1 MSLNFY
7 DISNNQGD
15 INNGVVPGD
24 AVIIK
29 ATEGVGYTDPDCDAN
44 FQQAKAAGK
53 LLGVY
58 HFARPDGNPN
68 GADEADWFVSQV
80 RGYLNDAVLVLD
92 WETGNTGNV
101 GWAKAFLDRVF
112 ELTGIRPWIYMSQ
125 SVANSHDWS
134 SVWGDYALWVAA
146 YGTNQVHNGYSPST
160 NISANGNWNI
170 CAWQYTSNGH
180 LPGWGSALDLNVFY
194 GDAASWHKYA
204 GKADVPAPAPAPQ
217 PVPEPA
223 PQPEPVPTPEPQ
235 PTPDPTPAPTPEPSP
250 QPTPVPVPDVHVNSL
265 LGAFIAAALAVLGG
279 FILWLFQ

>member
-15 INNGVVPGD
+15 INNGLVPGD

-29 ATEGVGYTDPDCDAN
+29 ATEGIGYTDPDCDAN

-68 GADEADWFVSQV
+68 GADEADWYVSQV
-80 RGYLNDAVLVLD
+80 KGYLNEAVLVLD

-101 GWAKAFLDRVF
+101 AWAKAFLDRVTA
-112 ELTGIRPWIYMSQ
+112 LTGIRPWIYMSQ

-134 SVWGDYALWVAA
+134 SVWGSYALWVAA
-146 YGTNQVHNGYSPST
+146 YGTNQAHNGYTPST

-170 CAWQYTSNGH
+170 AAWQYTSNGH

-194 GDAASWHKYA
+194 GDANVWHKFA
-204 GKADVPAPAPAPQ
+204 GKAELPTPAPAPAP
-217 PVPEPA
+217 VPQPA
-223 PQPEPVPTPEPQ
+223 PPVVPSPTPEPVVS
-235 PTPDPTPAPTPEPSP
+235 PVIPEPIPVS
-250 QPTPVPVPDVHVNSL
+250 PTPVSDTPTADDVAVSQLKSISIWQVILKFL
-265 LGAFIAAALAVLGG
+265 LGFFGVKL
-279 FILWLFQ
+279 